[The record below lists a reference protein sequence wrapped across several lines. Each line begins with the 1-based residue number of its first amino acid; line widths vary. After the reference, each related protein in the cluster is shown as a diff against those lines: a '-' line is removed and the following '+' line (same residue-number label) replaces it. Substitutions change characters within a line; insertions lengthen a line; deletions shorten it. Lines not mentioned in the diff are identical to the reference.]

1 MDAAD
6 NIVFVDLE
14 TTGGNVVHHRI
25 TEIGIVRVRAGAV
38 IEEWSTL
45 VNPDCEIPSYIQDFT
60 GISNEM
66 VADAPRFADIAT
78 LLWEKLAGATLAAHN
93 ARFDYSFLRSEFLK
107 LGMHF
112 SAPALCTVK
121 LSRRLFPE
129 HARHNLD
136 AVMERH
142 GLSCS
147 ARHRALGDAQV
158 LRDFWFKLKGE
169 IPAPELD
176 AAWARSLLGVY
187 KLPAHLPPGL
197 ADELPEGPGAYRFI
211 GEDDA
216 LLYIGK
222 SNSLRSRILGQ
233 LAEENA
239 GARERKL
246 AAETRRVE
254 WVQTAGEL
262 GAMLLEAKW
271 LRTLAPLHNRRAK
284 GHAQSATLR
293 MASDRSGR
301 ILVQRLDTLEP
312 ADLEGSFGVFQ
323 SEKDARKALTD
334 IAHAHQL
341 CLKVVGLEESAGSC
355 FALQVGKCR
364 GACTGK
370 EALVLHNMRAQLAMS
385 KLKIKSWPFA
395 GRIALRERG
404 ECHVLDHWAYLGSA
418 RCEAEL
424 AELSAKEHGGTFD
437 VDVYKI
443 LVRYFSN
450 HSKLDW
456 HDLHEKTLNA

>member
-25 TEIGIVRVRAGAV
+25 TEIGIVRIRDNAV

-66 VADAPRFADIAT
+66 VADAPRFADIAA
-78 LLWEKLAGATLAAHN
+78 LLWEKLAGATLVAHN

-107 LGMHF
+107 LGRHF
-112 SAPALCTVK
+112 SASALCTVK

-142 GLSCS
+142 GLVCS

-158 LRDFWFKLKGE
+158 LRDFWFKLKVE
-169 IPAPELD
+169 IPALELD
-176 AAWARSLLGVY
+176 AACERSLLGVY

-197 ADELPEGPGAYRFI
+197 ADELPDGPGAYRFI
-211 GEDDA
+211 GEGDA
-216 LLYIGK
+216 LLYVGK
-222 SNSLRSRILGQ
+222 SNSLRGRILGQ
-233 LAEENA
+233 LAEGNR

-246 AAETRRVE
+246 AADTRRVE

-271 LRTLAPLHNRRAK
+271 LKTLAPLHNRRAK
-284 GHAQSATLR
+284 GRAQSATLR

-301 ILVQRLDTLEP
+301 VVAQRFDSLKP
-312 ADLEGSFGVFQ
+312 ADLKDSFGVFQ

-341 CLKVVGLEESAGSC
+341 CLKVLGLEESAGSC

-364 GACTGK
+364 GACTGG
-370 EALVLHNMRAQLAMS
+370 EPLILHNMRAQLAMS
-385 KLKIKSWPFA
+385 KLKIKSWPFP

-404 ECHVLDHWAYLGSA
+404 ECHVLDHWSYLGSA
-418 RCEAEL
+418 RCEEEL
-424 AELSAKEHGGTFD
+424 AELSAQEDCGSFD

-443 LVRYFSN
+443 LVRYFSH